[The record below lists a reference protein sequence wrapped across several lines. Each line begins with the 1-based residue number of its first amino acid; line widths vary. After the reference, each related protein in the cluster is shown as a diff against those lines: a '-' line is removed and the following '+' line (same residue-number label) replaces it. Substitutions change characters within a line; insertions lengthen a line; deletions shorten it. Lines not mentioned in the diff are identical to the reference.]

1 MTEME
6 SSERIL
12 FISSENVMI
21 PPTNVLLGGRNEDTL
36 YNFKLQ
42 TQLFSNEF
50 QFPIKIPIVLMF
62 PNTISLNYPDHCE
75 RKSYDLIEFS
85 GLLRVNQEPSLCF
98 NLVN

>member
-21 PPTNVLLGGRNEDTL
+21 SPNNVLSGGRNEDTL

-42 TQLFSNEF
+42 TELFSNEF
-50 QFPIKIPIVLMF
+50 LFSIKIPIV
-62 PNTISLNYPDHCE
+62 
-75 RKSYDLIEFS
+75 
-85 GLLRVNQEPSLCF
+85 
-98 NLVN
+98 